1 MVDVEEATIVLTGI
15 NSTLN
20 DIQGQDLGIDHD
32 QGQNQDIYIEI
43 VAVNHDRNQDQG
55 NAVRIQGVAVKAGAG
70 LVPDHIHAQNATHR
84 EVHVLGLNFLSR
96 KLI

>member
-20 DIQGQDLGIDHD
+20 DIQGQDHD

-84 EVHVLGLNFLSR
+84 EVHVLDL
-96 KLI
+96 KLFK

>member
-20 DIQGQDLGIDHD
+20 DIQGQDHD

-84 EVHVLGLNFLSR
+84 EVHVLDLSFLSR